1 MTSTIDTLLET
12 SFAQEQTASHTW
24 RRMLRTTVTGDTPQ
38 TRNPNEINLPVLLTK
53 KDEKQSRREGSPP
66 WQTKD
71 YSYDILGL
79 HEEVNDFYEYVKP
92 KPCEIRMRNEV
103 INSLKS
109 IISSK
114 WPLAKVHV
122 FGSVHTR
129 LFLPTSDVDIVVLGQ
144 WSSLPPLFTLKEEI
158 EAAEIAEPRSILVLD
173 KAKVPIVKLLHKKTK
188 LKVDISFNT
197 LSGLSSA
204 HVTEEFTKTYPILPK
219 LMFVIKHFLNERG
232 LNEVYTGGIGSYTLI
247 LLIVSFLQVH
257 PRKDA
262 AKEDANLGVLL
273 IEFFELYGRM
283 FNYVRT
289 GIRVHDGGGY
299 FPKDQWIHPQNVSDG
314 ILCVVDPTNPTE
326 NTARGSYNFMQVKL
340 SFEYAFLVLSKAVLN
355 QEKDLTSKKTILNL
369 IVSVSDKMIRHRE
382 WVQDKWSNEP
392 ISPPPMLPSPGVV
405 MPYQPYLPMPQLVP
419 QQWMA
424 VRQAPVM
431 FPFQTDS
438 VPSHGST
445 PSSYHNLETNS
456 ATETTE

>member
-1 MTSTIDTLLET
+1 MTSAIDTLVET
-12 SFAQEQTASHTW
+12 SFAEEQTAAHTW
-24 RRMLRTTVTGDTPQ
+24 RRMLKSVISGDTPQ
-38 TRNPNEINLPVLLTK
+38 NRNPNELNLPVLLTRK
-53 KDEKQSRREGSPP
+53 EDKQPCREGCPP
-66 WQTKD
+66 WQRKD

-92 KPCEIRMRNEV
+92 KSCEIRMRYEV
-103 INSLKS
+103 ISSLRS

-144 WSSLPPLFTLKEEI
+144 WNSLPPLFTLKEEI
-158 EAAEIAEPRSILVLD
+158 EAADIAEPNSILVLD
-173 KAKVPIVKLLHKKTK
+173 KAKVPIVKLIHKKTK

-197 LSGLSSA
+197 MSGLSSA
-204 HVTEEFTKTYPILPK
+204 RTTEEFTEMYPILPK
-219 LMFVIKHFLNERG
+219 LLFVIKHFLNERN

-247 LLIVSFLQVH
+247 LLIASFLQMH

-283 FNYVRT
+283 FNYNKT
-289 GIRVHDGGGY
+289 GIMVHDGGRY

-314 ILCVVDPTNPTE
+314 ILCVVDPTNTME

-340 SFEYAFLVLSKAVLN
+340 AFEHAFLVLNKAVLN
-355 QEKDLTSKKTILNL
+355 QEKDFKSKKTILNL

-382 WVQDKWSNEP
+382 WVSDKWSNEP
-392 ISPPPMLPSPGVV
+392 LSPPPTLPSPGIVI
-405 MPYQPYLPMPQLVP
+405 PYQSYYPTPPLVHH
-419 QQWMA
+419 QW
-424 VRQAPVM
+424 VPVQQAPVVLSY
-431 FPFQTDS
+431 QSDS
-438 VPSHGST
+438 VPPHGLSSSGFHSSESNSNNDST
-445 PSSYHNLETNS
+445 E
-456 ATETTE
+456 